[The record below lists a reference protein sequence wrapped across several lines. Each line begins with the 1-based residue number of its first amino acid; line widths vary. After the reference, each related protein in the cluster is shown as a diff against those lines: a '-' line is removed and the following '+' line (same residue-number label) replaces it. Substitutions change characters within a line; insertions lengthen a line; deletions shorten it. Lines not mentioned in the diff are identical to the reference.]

1 MMGMKKRIGKRGG
14 GGVMKKRMKRGGDVK
29 KKKKGLK
36 KVDAKKNPGLAK
48 LPKKVRGMIDMNGR
62 IDVNKNLSEK
72 QKAETI
78 AHERLHLQQ
87 MRDGVLKFDRNNYYY
102 KPKVNGFTLIIP
114 TKLVDTRRRDL
125 PWEESVIQKIKKL
138 KKNKK

>member
-1 MMGMKKRIGKRGG
+1 MAFKMKSIAQLLGFN
-14 GGVMKKRMKRGGDVK
+14 
-29 KKKKGLK
+29 
-36 KVDAKKNPGLAK
+36 AKYSKQKSFVFESK

-72 QKAETI
+72 QKAETV

-138 KKNKK
+138 KKK